1 MKKKITLYSIG
12 NDGDFNYYI
21 FDKTKETHVILN
33 KLFKDIFNCQWNLQ
47 DEEIDKKGVPTLI
60 NIDITKKKDIHEK
73 IVNRLNKK
81 IRIDFYY
88 GNNKIFVVIHC
99 DQNLRL
105 KFNTELAKISVMIKP
120 KLGKKKYIR

>member
-1 MKKKITLYSIG
+1 MMKKLALHSIG
-12 NDGDFNYYI
+12 NDGNFNYYI

-33 KLFKDIFNCQWNLQ
+33 KLLKDIFNCPWNLQ
-47 DEEIDKKGVPTLI
+47 DEEIDKKGVHSLI
-60 NIDITKKKDIHEK
+60 YIDITKKKDKHEK

-88 GNNKIFVVIHC
+88 GDKKIFIVIHC

-105 KFNTELAKISVMIKP
+105 KFNEELAKISVMPKP
-120 KLGKKKYIR
+120 KLRKGKF